1 MKLTDVFPSKYI
13 KVEDLQG
20 RDVTL
25 TIRDCK
31 IDQLDNEQKLILH
44 FMGKDKAMVCNKTN
58 AERIALVHGGDTD
71 GWLGKQIIIGPEM
84 TNNLQGKAI
93 MAIRV
98 KGIPQPAAAASS
110 APALQPTTSA
120 VKAEAPFDDSIPF

>member
-44 FMGKDKAMVCNKTN
+44 FLGKDKAMVCNKTN

-71 GWLGKQIIIGPEM
+71 GWLGKQIVIGPEM

-98 KGIPQPAAAASS
+98 KGMPGTATSAPQPTPA
-110 APALQPTTSA
+110 APAVP
-120 VKAEAPFDDSIPF
+120 APFDDAIPF